1 MTQYIVPAIMIGYGA
16 YTGQYQYVAMGVAML
31 ATSIISK
38 SFANENQ
45 PNADGASETLNPGS
59 RQQVS
64 PSTSNKLPIVYGS
77 AYVGGIVTDLSITED
92 NQYMYYV
99 ISISEVTG
107 NGTDNISYGDIY
119 YAGKKVIF
127 NANGY
132 TVDALL
138 DESTGVSDTSVANYI
153 NIYLYSS
160 GSNTPTNSVYSAIE
174 IMQNPSLVYQW
185 DATKLMTNCAFA
197 IIKLQYSQTRNIR
210 GIQQTR
216 FQIINSRSNTGDCF
230 YDYLTNTVYGAAI
243 PANQIDTNS
252 LDELTAYS
260 NELITYYL
268 PDGITPATQP
278 RFKFNGVLETN
289 INILANMQ
297 SMADCC
303 NCLIRYD
310 EINAK
315 WGVIVQKPT
324 NVPVMNINDSNMVS
338 SINITP
344 IDIAGSY
351 NVVETK
357 FPDSSYQDS
366 FNVCTF
372 DLAQIEPELLYPNEP
387 VNKFVIAL
395 PLINNNVSAQL
406 IAIRMLKSAREDLQ
420 LSCDVNFIG
429 IQLEAGDVV
438 TVTNAN
444 YGWVAKEFRIL
455 KVTDQFNDDG
465 SIYCKLNLSEF
476 NGAVYDDM
484 PITEFILSPNSG
496 LSSPTV
502 FGNVPAPVVV
512 SQSPSATVPFFTL
525 NVTTSQAGII
535 QYAEIWYS
543 AFPNPLEEQMYFAGT
558 SEIQSNGNP
567 WQPNTLLPSINL
579 TNIPSGDYYFFS
591 RMVNSLASSAYSP
604 ASALVQWRP
613 LSFQYVNRYLA
624 VAYADNILG
633 GGFSLLPTNKD
644 WFGLSNQAT
653 SFVPSDPN
661 AYTWYPANPAFGI
674 TNFLLYTNRQ
684 NRRFT
689 FGVGEASFAS
699 QTGAYVPS
707 DNNTYDQSI
716 WAALSANHN
725 LIDLDL
731 RTGQLLTVGTS
742 TVSPQ
747 DGLIKVTNTETG
759 KVVAALERFLNFGPG
774 VIYKTSS
781 VASLTV
787 DIYGRVVGFTDPDNF
802 YYTQTVFN
810 ASAGQDTF
818 SLAHTV
824 GNILIF
830 QNGSLLGSSDYT
842 EDSLGFTLNNPCI
855 AGEKIVVANMR
866 ATSTNVYYQPLNIQ
880 ISSSTSNSV
889 TYNTVTSPFQSIE
902 AGDELTFSNFGTPTT
917 YTVSSVDYA
926 TRVITFTGTI
936 AGATAG
942 FNLYQY
948 RALGSD
954 YRPFTRYEV
963 NLADATSYTP
973 TEWQLRNG
981 FELLFING
989 SSFNELD
996 YDLGGNTIS
1005 ALPAPATGTMTVIQF
1020 NENSFGIPCANA
1032 ANSLATTVEGQTV
1045 YAFPHNIDAF
1055 NLYGNGMIFAE
1066 AYDYTSSESLYT
1078 LLNTPDNSVT
1088 LLQQQTFA
1096 RVGPA

>member
-1 MTQYIVPAIMIGYGA
+1 MSNYIVPTILIVVGA
-16 YTGQYQYVAMGVAML
+16 TTGEYQMVAMGVAML
-31 ATSIISK
+31 ASSVISK
-38 SFANENQ
+38 AFTNQNQ
-45 PNADGASETLNPGS
+45 PNMDGASEAPNPGN
-59 RQQVS
+59 RQQVA
-64 PSTSNKLPIVYGS
+64 PATDNKLPIVYGS
-77 AYVGGIVTDLSITED
+77 AYVGGTVTDLSITQD

-99 ISISEVTG
+99 LAISEVTD
-107 NGTDNISYGDIY
+107 NGGDTFTFGDMYYG
-119 YAGKKVIF
+119 GKKVIF
-127 NANGY
+127 NENGY

-153 NIYLYSS
+153 NIYLYSN
-160 GSNTPTNSVYSAIE
+160 GSNSPTNSVYSAIE
-174 IMQNPSLVYQW
+174 IMQNPNLVYQW
-185 DATKLMTNCAFA
+185 NSTKLMTNCAFA
-197 IIKLQYSQTRNIR
+197 IIKLQYSQSRNIR
-210 GIQQTR
+210 GIQQTK
-216 FQIINSRSNTGDCF
+216 FQVINNRTDTGDCF

-243 PANQIDTNS
+243 PANQIDTDS

-260 NELITYYL
+260 NEIITYTPY
-268 PDGITPATQP
+268 DGGTATQA
-278 RFKFNGVLETN
+278 RFKFNGTLDTN
-289 INILANMQ
+289 Q
-297 SMADCC
+297 SIMNNLQFMADCC
-303 NCLIRYD
+303 NCLLKYD
-310 EINAK
+310 EISAK

-324 NVPVMNINDSNMVS
+324 NVSVMNINDSNIVS

-351 NVVETK
+351 NIIETK
-357 FPDSSYQDS
+357 FPDSANLDA
-366 FNVCTF
+366 FNVSTF
-372 DLAQIEPELLYPNEP
+372 DLAQIDPALLYPNEP
-387 VNKFVIAL
+387 INKFTIAL

-429 IQLEAGDVV
+429 IQLEAGDIV
-438 TVTNAN
+438 TITNAN
-444 YGWVAKEFRIL
+444 YGWVDKEFRIL
-455 KVTDQFNDDG
+455 KVIDQFNDDG

-484 PITEFILSPNSG
+484 PITQFTPSPNTG
-496 LSSPTV
+496 ISSPTV
-502 FGNVPAPVVV
+502 FGTVPAPVIV
-512 SQSPSATVPFFTL
+512 SQSPSATNPFFTL

-567 WQPNTLLPSINL
+567 WQPNTLLPAINL

-604 ASALVQWRP
+604 PSALFQWRP

-661 AYTWYPANPAFGI
+661 AYTWYSADPAFGI

-689 FGVGEASFAS
+689 FGVGGASYAS

-707 DNNTYDQSI
+707 DNNTYDQSV
-716 WAALSANHN
+716 WAALSANTN
-725 LIDLDL
+725 LIDLDQ

-747 DGLIKVTNTETG
+747 DGLIKVTNTESG
-759 KVVAALERFLNFGPG
+759 KVVAALERLLNFGPG

-787 DIYGRVVGFTDPDNF
+787 DIYGRVVGFTDPDSF

-842 EDSLGFTLNNPCI
+842 ETSLGFTLVNPCI
-855 AGEKIVVANMR
+855 AGEKIIVTNMR
-866 ATSTNVYYQPLNIQ
+866 ATSTNVYYQPLHIQ
-880 ISSSTSNSV
+880 IASSTSTSI
-889 TYNTVTSPFQSIE
+889 TYNTVTSPYQSIQ
-902 AGDELTFSNFGTPTT
+902 AGDELTFTNFGTPTT
-917 YTVSSVDYA
+917 YTVASVDYA

-948 RALGSD
+948 RAIGSD

-963 NLADATSYTP
+963 NLADSTSYTP
-973 TEWQLRNG
+973 TQWQFRSG
-981 FELLFING
+981 YELIFING

-996 YDLGGNTIS
+996 YDLAGNTLS

-1045 YAFPHNIDAF
+1045 YSFPHNIDAF
-1055 NLYGNGMIFAE
+1055 NLYGNGMIFANT
-1066 AYDYTSSESLYT
+1066 YDYTSSESLYT